1 MLRAH
6 RARRRAG
13 ATVLAVAVA
22 IGTLALTGGRAE
34 AAGVTT
40 HAWMAARAI
49 DQVTSPQLKALLKAN
64 AAYVRSGAHFPDSG
78 YALTNT
84 YGETAHWQRFHDAYL
99 AQIQKHGECTDF
111 TKVDGPC
118 AKEIAFLMGMTG
130 HGMGDEVWDWLFEP
144 NSPDLTEYYTP
155 SDLSSYANEGGAEL
169 QMDLQAVAVHKQPTT
184 DIVDF
189 PNHADLLAAFKAA
202 GMPNVKDDEL
212 NLGQYAM
219 HVVHQA
225 EAGWAPT
232 HIEALHH
239 AMPWMS
245 HNMITAPGGVEFAAK
260 AIAGEWNVMWGK
272 LLGSQPAT
280 SVSITYPADGQ
291 RRIPTG
297 WVRANGYQPG
307 SSRGRGGARTR
318 AFAVLTYARPYT
330 GSAGTVSSELPAGS
344 MTMEER
350 DTTTAV
356 AALSGYPRSAPY
368 GPDEG
373 EHGIAFQPA
382 EDLKPCTWYR
392 VKVTSNLVDARNLPV
407 TPYQWDF
414 RTAADDS
421 GARCADDPY
430 TADENFERQAM
441 GDLLDRQP
449 DDAELQAIEHDRSRG
464 LTKSAWVDRVLAS
477 QEERELLVGLA
488 FQHYLGRPVDSS
500 GRAYWANK
508 LKTISLTE
516 YAARLL
522 ASDEVYRKAG
532 STNAGYVALMYQLI
546 HGRTVDASGKAY
558 WTKKLDAG
566 LGRGSFAKM
575 LLTSPESS
583 RRTVKRAYQNFLTRD
598 PDPSGLSYWTGVL
611 QRGTDERVLWRSI
624 VLGSEYDRKAQ
635 AA

>member
-1 MLRAH
+1 MSRH
-6 RARRRAG
+6 HARRRA
-13 ATVLAVAVA
+13 TVALAAVA
-22 IGTLALTGGRAE
+22 IGLAALAVPSRAE

-40 HAWMAARAI
+40 HAWMAAQAI
-49 DQVTSPQLKALLKAN
+49 EKVTDPQLKQLLKAN

-99 AQIQKHGECTDF
+99 AQIQEHAECTDF

-118 AKEIAFLMGMTG
+118 AKQIAFLMGMTG

-169 QMDLQAVAVHKQPTT
+169 QMDLQAVAIHKQPTT

-202 GMPNVKDDEL
+202 GMPNVTDDEL

-219 HVVHQA
+219 HVLHLA
-225 EAGWAPT
+225 EAAWAPT
-232 HIEALHH
+232 HIDALHE

-245 HNMITAPGGVEFAAK
+245 HNMVSAPGGVEFAAK
-260 AIAGEWNVMWGK
+260 AIAGEWNVMWGR

-280 SVSITYPADGQ
+280 SVSVTYPADGQ

-330 GSAGTVSSELPAGS
+330 GSAGTVSSTLPAGS

-350 DTTTAV
+350 DTSTAV
-356 AALSGYPRSAPY
+356 PALSGYPRSAPY

-382 EDLKPCTWYR
+382 QDLAPCTWYR

-414 RTAADDS
+414 RTAADAS
-421 GARCADDPY
+421 GARCADDPF
-430 TADENFERQAM
+430 TADENFARKVL
-441 GDLLDRQP
+441 GDLLDRTP
-449 DDAELQAIEHDRSRG
+449 GDEELQAIEHDRSRG
-464 LTKSAWVDRVLAS
+464 LTKAGWTDRVLGS
-477 QEERELLVGLA
+477 EEEREALVDQR
-488 FQHYLGRPVDSS
+488 FQKYLGRSVDPS
-500 GRAYWANK
+500 GRSYWASK
-508 LKTISLTE
+508 LQTISLTE
-516 YAARLL
+516 FSARLL
-522 ASDEVYRKAG
+522 ASDEVYRRAG

-546 HGRTVDASGKAY
+546 HGRTVDPSGKAY
-558 WTKKLDAG
+558 WTKKLDGG

-575 LLTSPESS
+575 LLTSSESA
-583 RRTVKRAYQNFLTRD
+583 RRTVVQAFADLLGRA
-598 PDPSGLSYWTGVL
+598 PDPSGLTHWTGVL
-611 QRGTDERVLWRSI
+611 MRGTDARVLWRSI
-624 VLGSEYDRKAQ
+624 ILSSEYDRKAQ
-635 AA
+635 AAS